1 MADDTAAPAAAAP
14 AEGAAPAAAENPGSL
29 LDTAAKPAAQAAA
42 PAVADPAAP
51 APAAVEGFLG
61 GKYKTAAD
69 LENGY
74 KELQRVHTET
84 SAKLKGFKGA
94 PEKYELSMPDDLKD
108 QVEWSAD
115 DPLLSGFM
123 EKAKGWGM
131 SQDAFTE
138 AVHMLAQY
146 EYANA
151 AGDLKAEKERL
162 GENADQRLTDFQ
174 SWLASN
180 LEDERGDVI
189 KNALKPNARLS
200 DVFTA
205 METLV
210 GLTRQPALK
219 PGDDVQSGL
228 TVADLDKKYRSKGT
242 DGKALIDTPEGRQRY
257 RAELAQIV
265 GTGEHI
271 QVMGK
276 KSA

>member
-29 LDTAAKPAAQAAA
+29 LDTAAKPVEKAAA
-42 PAVADPAAP
+42 PAVADQAAP
-51 APAAVEGFLG
+51 PAVEGFLG

-94 PEKYELSMPDDLKD
+94 PEKYELSMPDDLKE
-108 QVEWSAD
+108 QVQWSAD

-123 EKAKGWGM
+123 DKAKGWGM
-131 SQDAFTE
+131 SQEAFTE

-146 EYANA
+146 EFANA
-151 AGDLKAEKERL
+151 SGDLKAEKERL

-174 SWLASN
+174 SWLSSN

-189 KNALKPNARLS
+189 RQALRPNARLS

-210 GLTRQPALK
+210 GLTRQPVIK
-219 PGDDVQSGL
+219 PGDDVQGGM
-228 TVADLDKKYRSKGT
+228 TVGDIDKKYRTKGA
-242 DGKALIDTPEGRQRY
+242 DGKALIDTAEGRARY
-257 RAELAQIV
+257 RAELAQVV